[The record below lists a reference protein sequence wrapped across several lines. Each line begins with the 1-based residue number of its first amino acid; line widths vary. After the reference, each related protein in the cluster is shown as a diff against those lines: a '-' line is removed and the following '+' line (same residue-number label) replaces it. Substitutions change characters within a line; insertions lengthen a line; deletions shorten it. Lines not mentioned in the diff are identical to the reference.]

1 VPRVL
6 ALSIASVN
14 VPHRSPYDRLAREPG
29 WSVDLV
35 APTEIEF
42 GPGRRQACHPPT
54 EGAAYALHA
63 LPVDRYL
70 QPRLT
75 LFRGLRALVKRLTPD
90 VIYCEFD
97 PGSAMTLQ
105 ARASSWPGHV
115 PVVCF
120 TVENIDHPRWRQ
132 AMEHLLA
139 REFRAA
145 ARDLT
150 VAVLT
155 GAGERAVDGLACIN
169 QEGLDIFTRE
179 RNWRQ
184 PITLMPLGTDV
195 ALFRRED
202 APARRASLGLD
213 GAFVVGYFGRLTPAK
228 APHLLVE
235 ALAQLPQN
243 VKLLLDMYDNFMP
256 GSYAD
261 TMLSRADALHVR
273 DRIVRI
279 NVSNIEVPA
288 YMNVCDVVVL
298 PSVSTPRWREQFGRV
313 LPEAMA
319 CEVPVIGSRSG
330 NIPAIIGD
338 AGILFEEAS
347 TPGLVRAIEELM
359 ADPVRRRTLGAE
371 GRQRVIAHFSVE
383 AQVRQLKS
391 LLERVLAARP
401 GAPEGSRS

>member
-1 VPRVL
+1 MPRVL
-6 ALSIASVN
+6 ALSTASLN

-29 WSVDLV
+29 WSVDIV

-42 GPGRRQACHPPT
+42 GPGRRQACHPRT
-54 EGAAYALHA
+54 EGAAYALHT

-75 LFRGLRALVKRLTPD
+75 LFRGLRALVQQTAPD
-90 VIYCEFD
+90 IIYCEFD
-97 PGSAMTLQ
+97 PGSAMALQ
-105 ARASSWPGHV
+105 ARAASWPRHV

-132 AMEHLLA
+132 AMGHFLA
-139 REFRAA
+139 RQFGAA

-150 VAVLT
+150 VAILSS
-155 GAGERAVDGLACIN
+155 AGERAVDGLACIN

-179 RNWRQ
+179 RKWHQ
-184 PITLMPLGTDV
+184 PVMLMPLGTDV
-195 ALFRRED
+195 TLFRRED

-228 APHLLVE
+228 APHLLIE

-261 TMLSRADALHVR
+261 TILSRADELHVR

-279 NVSNIEVPA
+279 NVHNIEVPA

-330 NIPAIIGD
+330 NIPAVVGD
-338 AGILFEEAS
+338 AGILVEEGSA
-347 TPGLVRAIEELM
+347 PALVRAIEELIT
-359 ADPVRRRTLGAE
+359 DPVRRHQLGVR
-371 GRQRVIAHFSVE
+371 GRERVIEHFSVE

-391 LLERVLAARP
+391 LLELVLDGRR
-401 GAPEGSRS
+401 GAPWS